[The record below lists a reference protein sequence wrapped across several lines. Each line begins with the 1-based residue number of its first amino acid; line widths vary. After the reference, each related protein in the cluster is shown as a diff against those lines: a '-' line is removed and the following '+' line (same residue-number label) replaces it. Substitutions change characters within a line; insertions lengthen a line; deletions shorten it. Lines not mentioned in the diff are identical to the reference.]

1 VLVFIILV
9 DNYLYYV
16 RFLTE
21 IALLL
26 RTTFIMEKN
35 NAATDALLKNLQERE
50 REQSYFFSVSNS
62 LAPITEIAPF
72 TAVINQHFK
81 EVLNFDDLVICT
93 SDEHE
98 QEYQVFYQ
106 HLNNSQKPSLA
117 KYAVADSLFNACI
130 ESAENIVV
138 ELSSLISKK
147 QDAADYIVKAHATG
161 MRHIIAIALPHQ
173 KQLPAVLL
181 LFYKKQHVLSR
192 QAIRLLKSIG
202 AQLSITLL
210 NITRNKNWQHQ
221 EQELI
226 ALRKRPEQQILS
238 TEEKV
243 IAEDNFSG
251 IIGSCDAMKRVFDL
265 ITQVAYSD
273 SNVLIMGETGT
284 GKELIAGAIHDNSS
298 FNKKTMIRVNC
309 AAIPANL
316 IESELFGHE
325 KGSFTGATDKR
336 IGKFELAHN
345 STIFLDEIGELPLEL
360 QAKMLRVLQE
370 REIERIGGN
379 SSVKINVRIITATNR
394 DLQTE
399 VAEGRFRADLFYR
412 LNVYPIVIPAL
423 RNRMED
429 LPLISNYFL
438 SHHAKKTG
446 KNITKFSHKAM
457 QSMMAYHWPG
467 NVRELGNIIERSVL
481 YAKGDTIKEIHFPT
495 IDVSPANEEDFKL
508 QSLHDVEREHIL
520 KVIKKCNGRISGP
533 YGAAVILDI
542 PSTTLISKMQKLG
555 IKKSH
560 LIDTKP

>member
-1 VLVFIILV
+1 MLVFIILS
-9 DNYLYYV
+9 NNSLYYV

-26 RTTFIMEKN
+26 RTTFTMEKN
-35 NAATDALLKNLQERE
+35 NAVTDVLLKTLQERE
-50 REQSYFFSVSNS
+50 REQSYIFSVSNS
-62 LAPITEIAPF
+62 LAPVIEIAQL

-81 EVLNFDDLVICT
+81 ENLNFDDLVICT
-93 SDEHE
+93 SDDQE

-106 HLNNSQKPSLA
+106 HGNNISKSNQA
-117 KYAVADSLFNACI
+117 KYAVADSLFIVCI
-130 ESAENIVV
+130 ESAENVVV
-138 ELSSLISKK
+138 ELSSLINKK
-147 QDAADYIVKAHATG
+147 QSTPDYIVKAHAAG
-161 MRHIIAIALPHQ
+161 MRHVIAIALPHQ
-173 KQLPAVLL
+173 KQQPAILL

-192 QAIRLLKSIG
+192 QATRFIKSIG

-210 NITRNKNWQHQ
+210 NITRTQNWQQQ

-238 TEEKV
+238 IEKK
-243 IAEDNFSG
+243 ITTEDNFSG
-251 IIGSCDAMKRVFDL
+251 IIGSCDAMKKVFEL
-265 ITQVAYSD
+265 INQVAYSD

-284 GKELIAGAIHDNSS
+284 GKELIAGAIHDNSA
-298 FNKKTMIRVNC
+298 FKKKTMIRVNC

-325 KGSFTGATDKR
+325 KGSFTGATDRR

-379 SSVKINVRIITATNR
+379 SSIKINVRIITATNR

-438 SHHAKKTG
+438 SHHAKKTR

-457 QSMMAYHWPG
+457 QSMIAYHWPG

-481 YAKGDTIKEIHFPT
+481 YAKGDTIKEINFPT
-495 IDVSPANEEDFKL
+495 VDISPANDEEIHL

-533 YGAAVILDI
+533 YGAAVILDV